1 MIFGTYLGWVGAPT
15 RRKKNSPHVHPK
27 GTCRNFCRKW
37 PKFGQILLL
46 DTQNQPLEC
55 AWCVHILHPYF
66 GARYYG
72 VRPKK
77 LSKKFDHTLTQKK
90 VAQAILKFA
99 SVGQFPLGF
108 LKGSFLGYFHPW
120 TGWPI
125 FDKAYL
131 YGHGELTNDIWHRY
145 RVGGCPHALKKNL
158 SKCSPKT
165 HPPPNVKIGRI
176 SCFGTR
182 KWGTW
187 VCLLGAYHVGP
198 FCGTNRL
205 YQKYI
210 IFQSQLLTP
219 KTRFS
224 RSIPRIGA
232 ENVTNFFQNI

>member
-1 MIFGTYLGWVGAPT
+1 MKSWPMIFGTYLGWVGAPT

-46 DTQNQPLEC
+46 GTQNQLLEC

-77 LSKKFDHTLTQKK
+77 LPKKFDHTLTQKK

-131 YGHGELTNDIWHRY
+131 YGHGELTNDIWHTY
-145 RVGGCPHALKKNL
+145 RVGGCPPRPEIFFAPSAPQRHTHPQTSKLAEFRVSEPANGAPGCASGVHIMSALFVGRTGYIRSISYFNL
-158 SKCSPKT
+158 S
-165 HPPPNVKIGRI
+165 
-176 SCFGTR
+176 F
-182 KWGTW
+182 
-187 VCLLGAYHVGP
+187 
-198 FCGTNRL
+198 
-205 YQKYI
+205 
-210 IFQSQLLTP
+210 
-219 KTRFS
+219 
-224 RSIPRIGA
+224 
-232 ENVTNFFQNI
+232 